1 MTVLHDLSALEQAAA
16 IRQRE
21 LSPVD
26 LAEHYLSR
34 IERLNATIG
43 AFVTVTAD
51 DALDRAKQAEKLAMA
66 PGDSL
71 LPLHGVPIGFKDL
84 HHTAGV
90 RTTMGSALHLDFV
103 PDFDDDAIALLKQSG
118 VNSLGKTNVPEF
130 GYPFY
135 TENLIAP
142 PACTPW
148 DLSRSAGGS
157 SGGAAAAVAAGL
169 LPFAHASDGGG
180 SLRVP
185 ASVCG
190 LFGIKPSRGRVSN
203 GPVSADTTAL
213 SCHGAITRTVADA
226 AALLD
231 AMARSLPTEAYH
243 APSLPPGDTFLSYAR
258 RTPGRLRI
266 GRYITPCVPDVEVA
280 ASCRASWEHAST
292 VLEGLGHEV
301 VDIEPPFSH
310 EFWGLMQCIHRAGQ
324 SSSLPDPEITH
335 RLTPLAR
342 WMREAGHDIPAREFL
357 HAMRGLR
364 LATRQIVRE
373 TASYDALLTPTLA
386 AAPRPV
392 GWFTDGVTPE
402 TTLQRIKAFAPFT
415 APYNVTGQP
424 AVNVPLWWNAEGLPL
439 GVMLAGRPFDEA
451 TLLSLSAQLEEAV
464 GWRHRVPEIW

>member
-1 MTVLHDLSALEQAAA
+1 MTAIHDLSALEQAAA
-16 IRQRE
+16 IRDRE

-26 LAEHYLSR
+26 LAEHYLAR
-34 IERLNATIG
+34 IERLDPVTG

-51 DALDRAKQAEKLAMA
+51 EAILRAKEAERAVIESSG
-66 PGDSL
+66 P
-71 LPLHGVPIGFKDL
+71 LPALHGVPIGFKDL

-103 PDFDDDAIALLKQSG
+103 PDFDDHAIALLRRSG

-142 PACTPW
+142 PARTPW

-213 SCHGAITRTVADA
+213 SCHGPIARTVADA

-231 AMARSLPTEAYH
+231 AMAVSLPTEAYH
-243 APSLPPGDTFLSYAR
+243 APSLPPGETFSTYAGR
-258 RTPGRLRI
+258 PPGRLRI
-266 GRYITPCVPDVEVA
+266 GRYLTPCMPDVEVD
-280 ASCRASWEHAST
+280 ASCRAAWEHASG

-301 VDIEPPFSH
+301 VDVPAPFSTR
-310 EFWGLMQCIHRAGQ
+310 FWEQMQTIHGAGQ
-324 SSSLPDPEITH
+324 SAFLPDPDTDR

-342 WMREAGHDIPAREFL
+342 WMREAGRDIPAGEFL
-357 HAMRGLR
+357 DAMRGLR
-364 LATRQIVRE
+364 LATRAVIER
-373 TASYDALLTPTLA
+373 TAGYDALLTPTLA
-386 AAPRPV
+386 APPRPV
-392 GWFTDGVTPE
+392 GWFTEGVAPSE
-402 TTLQRIKAFAPFT
+402 TVERIKAFAPFT

-424 AVNVPLWWNAEGLPL
+424 AVSVPLWWTPDGLPI

-451 TLLSLSAQLEEAV
+451 TLLSLSAQLEEAT
-464 GWRHRVPEIW
+464 GWRHRHPELW